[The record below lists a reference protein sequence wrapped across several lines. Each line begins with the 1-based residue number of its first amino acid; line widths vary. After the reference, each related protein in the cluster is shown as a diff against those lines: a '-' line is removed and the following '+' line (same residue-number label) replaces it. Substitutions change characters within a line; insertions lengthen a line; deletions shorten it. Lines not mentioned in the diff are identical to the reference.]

1 MGQDMLK
8 VFSHCPMWKM
18 WKFSITTGQTNS
30 THSCLD
36 YAVRDSCTLRYL
48 ISIRVWGI
56 ASFTVV
62 KVLPQPST

>member
-8 VFSHCPMWKM
+8 VFSHCPNLKM

-30 THSCLD
+30 THSCL
-36 YAVRDSCTLRYL
+36 YNGMGFLYPYP

-62 KVLPQPST
+62 KVFPQPSTW